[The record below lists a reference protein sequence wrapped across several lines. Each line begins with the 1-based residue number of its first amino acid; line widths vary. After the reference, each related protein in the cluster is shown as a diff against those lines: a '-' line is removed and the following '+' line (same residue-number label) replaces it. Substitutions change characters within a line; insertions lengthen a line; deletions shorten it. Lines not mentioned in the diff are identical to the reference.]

1 MNPFIEKTI
10 PLIAAFFLGIFTKK
24 VKFLSKEDAPILL
37 KFVLS
42 VSLPALAIQAIYNV
56 DIYLNMLLIP
66 LLAMLVVMVMYGLG
80 HLANVFFKMP
90 KRTFGSFLIGVMIMN
105 TAYALPFFHALFGD
119 EGLARASLFDFGN
132 SFMIFTFSYYNAI
145 KYGGNEEKGKIE
157 WKKFLRLPPLYAM
170 AIAFIVKFSGY
181 VFPPVVED
189 FLTLTGSPTVPLV
202 MVALGLYFEPKLQN
216 LGKAF
221 AAIFIRMVLGLFAGW
236 GISLLFGLEGLTA
249 TVVTVG
255 ASLPIG
261 FNTLI
266 FSDLEDLDREFAAT
280 MVSISMIIAL
290 FSLPILIYLFS

>member
-1 MNPFIEKTI
+1 MSPFIQNTI
-10 PLIAAFFLGIFTKK
+10 PLIAAFFLGIFAKK
-24 VKFLSKEDAPILL
+24 VKFLSKDDAPILL

-56 DIYLNMLLIP
+56 ELHANMLLIP
-66 LLAMLVVMVMYGLG
+66 LLAMGIVMVMYGLG
-80 HLANVFFKMP
+80 HLANVFLKLP

-105 TAYALPFFHALFGD
+105 TAYALPFFHTFFGD

-145 KYGGNEEKGKIE
+145 KYGGKEDKDKIE

-170 AIAFIVKFSGY
+170 AIAFIIKFSGY
-181 VFPPVVED
+181 VIPSVAMD
-189 FLTLTGSPTVPLV
+189 FLSMTGSPTTPLV
-202 MVALGLYFEPKLQN
+202 MVSLGLYFEPKINN

-221 AAIFIRMVLGLFAGW
+221 LAIFIRMVLGLFVGW
-236 GISLLFGLEGLTA
+236 GISLLFNLQGLTA
-249 TVVTVG
+249 TAVTVG

-266 FSDLEDLDREFAAT
+266 FADLEDLDREFAAT
-280 MVSISMIIAL
+280 MVSFSMIIAL
-290 FSLPILIYLFS
+290 FSLPLLIYLFS

>member
-10 PLIAAFFLGIFTKK
+10 PLIAAFFFGIFTKK
-24 VKFLSKEDAPILL
+24 VKFLSKDDAPILL

-56 DIYLNMLLIP
+56 DLQLNMLLIP
-66 LLAMLVVMVMYGLG
+66 LLAMLIVMVMYGLG
-80 HLANVFFKMP
+80 HLANVFLKMP

-105 TAYALPFFHALFGD
+105 SAYALPFFQALHGA

-145 KYGGNEEKGKIE
+145 KYGGKEDKSKIE
-157 WKKFLRLPPLYAM
+157 WKKFLMLPPLYAM
-170 AIAFIVKFSGY
+170 AIAFIIKFSGY
-181 VFPPVVED
+181 IIPPVAED
-189 FLTLTGSPTVPLV
+189 FLSLIGAPTVPVV
-202 MVALGLYFEPKLQN
+202 MVSLGLYFEPKLQN

-221 AAIFIRMVLGLFAGW
+221 IAIFIRMVLGLFVGW

-266 FSDLEDLDREFAAT
+266 FADMEDLDKEFAAT

-290 FSLPILIYLFS
+290 FSLPLLMYIFR